1 MSNPPP
7 KRRGRPRVDPADAS
21 ASVSVHVRMSAKQYD
36 RLYAEAVHRKIKLS
50 DLVRAAVTARLRQ
63 P

>member
-1 MSNPPP
+1 
-7 KRRGRPRVDPADAS
+7 
-21 ASVSVHVRMSAKQYD
+21 MSAKQYD